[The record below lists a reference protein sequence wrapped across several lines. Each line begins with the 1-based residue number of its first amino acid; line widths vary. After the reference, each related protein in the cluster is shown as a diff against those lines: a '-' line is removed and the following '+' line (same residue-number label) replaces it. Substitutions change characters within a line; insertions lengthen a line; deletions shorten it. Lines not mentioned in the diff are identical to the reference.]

1 MIMSYTLLVFEPDI
15 KHHPSAEN
23 VLWKGQVIPPSN
35 YSSIMLILLQ
45 DILELNNRRT
55 MQEWEKILRENSF
68 NYELNYDHEFCR
80 EYIIEDKPLVAYSF
94 QLFMCDLQDGLNR
107 LEVADEN
114 ILPILFSLNIS
125 KNKQEPIQ
133 VARYFPGQFYKA
145 HYDSFDEETETGKT
159 CIGNSGQRV
168 ATVLIY
174 LNQPS
179 SGGGTNFPHAG
190 IRVKPKKGTAIIF
203 FPCTVDGKMDPYTL
217 HSAED
222 AIDEK
227 WVSQIWIRQ
236 GIYK

>member
-1 MIMSYTLLVFEPDI
+1 MGYTLLVFEPDI

-80 EYIIEDKPLVAYSF
+80 EYIIEDQPLIAYSF

-125 KNKQEPIQ
+125 KNKSYNPVALKKKIESALELISISEPKPLNLMIK
-133 VARYFPGQFYKA
+133 GQLNLLDKLT
-145 HYDSFDEETETGKT
+145 DV
-159 CIGNSGQRV
+159 CIDYEV
-168 ATVLIY
+168 D
-174 LNQPS
+174 
-179 SGGGTNFPHAG
+179 
-190 IRVKPKKGTAIIF
+190 VK
-203 FPCTVDGKMDPYTL
+203 CTIEVR
-217 HSAED
+217 A
-222 AIDEK
+222 
-227 WVSQIWIRQ
+227 
-236 GIYK
+236 

>member
-1 MIMSYTLLVFEPDI
+1 MGYTLLVFEPDI

-55 MQEWEKILRENSF
+55 MQEWEKILKENSF

-80 EYIIEDKPLVAYSF
+80 EYIIEDKPLIAYSF

-125 KNKQEPIQ
+125 KNKSYNPVALKKKIESALELISISEPKPLNLMIK
-133 VARYFPGQFYKA
+133 GQLNLLDKLT
-145 HYDSFDEETETGKT
+145 DV
-159 CIGNSGQRV
+159 CIDYEV
-168 ATVLIY
+168 D
-174 LNQPS
+174 
-179 SGGGTNFPHAG
+179 
-190 IRVKPKKGTAIIF
+190 VK
-203 FPCTVDGKMDPYTL
+203 CTIEVR
-217 HSAED
+217 A
-222 AIDEK
+222 
-227 WVSQIWIRQ
+227 
-236 GIYK
+236 